1 MQDFVHQLYEHA
13 KALEASRPISVSFS
27 STSRAAR
34 VQREHLGA
42 SLLECILDY
51 YRIYS
56 SIYMY
61 YMYIYICIYIYVC
74 MYVKIYHGV
83 YLIWGLGSPAAM

>member
-1 MQDFVHQLYEHA
+1 MQDLVHQLYEHA

-56 SIYMY
+56 SIYIYMY
-61 YMYIYICIYIYVC
+61 RYIYIYICIY
-74 MYVKIYHGV
+74 MYRYIMV
-83 YLIWGLGSPAAM
+83 YILFGG